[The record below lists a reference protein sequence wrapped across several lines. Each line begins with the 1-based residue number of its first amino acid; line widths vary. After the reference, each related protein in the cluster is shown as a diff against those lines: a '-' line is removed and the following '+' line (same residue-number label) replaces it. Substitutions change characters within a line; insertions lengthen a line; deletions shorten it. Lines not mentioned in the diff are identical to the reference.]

1 MILIDLDNKE
11 IWNKALEKEECL
23 IGHSWDYSKFLSIND
38 KNLKPHLLIFDEI
51 NIKNFCAVNISSY
64 KNFKYIY
71 SLSGYTGYSQFFLK
85 DDILKIKKVLK
96 NKNFITYYFVT
107 NQIFLNKNIVQNNL
121 NNYYDKKNNLYLL
134 TLEKSLDEIYSS
146 FNNNLK
152 RKIKISSKLNV
163 KSSQKFDVNEFFDLY
178 QKNFERLNLRNKSIY
193 NLNSLKFL
201 VNNYKKKLIYCAY
214 INDKLCCS
222 VIILYNQNY
231 SEYLTSFS
239 LKDHNHLT
247 GFLLVES
254 IKFLKS
260 MNIKYLNLGG
270 GVKKVNGIENF
281 KKSFGFEA
289 IDQYETK
296 LIVDEDSY
304 LKETQYLSSEY
315 FPKFINA

>member
-1 MILIDLDNKE
+1 MILIDLDDKK
-11 IWNKALEKEECL
+11 IWNKALENEEHL

-51 NIKNFCAVNISSY
+51 NIKNFCAVNIGSY
-64 KNFKYIY
+64 KDFRYMH
-71 SLSGYTGYSQFFLK
+71 SLNGYTGYSQFFLK

-107 NQIFLNKNIVQNNL
+107 NQIFLNKNIIKNNL
-121 NNYYDKKNNLYLL
+121 NNYYDNKNNLYLL

-146 FNNNLK
+146 FNSNLK
-152 RKIKISSKLNV
+152 RKIKLSSKLNV
-163 KSSQKFDVNEFFDLY
+163 KASQKFDINEFFDLY
-178 QKNFERLNLRNKSIY
+178 HKNLERLNLKNKPIY

-201 VNNYKKKLIYCAY
+201 LNNCKKKLIYCAY

-222 VIILYNQNY
+222 VVILYNQNY
-231 SEYLTSFS
+231 SEYLTSLS

-247 GFLLVES
+247 GFLLFES

-260 MNIKYLNLGG
+260 MNIKYFNLGG
-270 GVKKVNGIENF
+270 GVKNVNGIENF
-281 KKSFGFEA
+281 KKSFGFET
-289 IDQYETK
+289 IDQYQTK
-296 LIVDEDSY
+296 LILDEDSY
-304 LKETQYLSSEY
+304 LKETKNLSSEY